1 MGRTVSRRSFCV
13 QATGLWGAAGGATLV
28 AAPVFAQVQDG
39 TWSDHALWPVLKKSK
54 LAIDANGLVK
64 AAFAPEVTALGGKP
78 MTITGFILP
87 IAANSRTHYILSRY
101 SPECPFCPSGGPNE
115 VIEVFLKKPL
125 GLTSAMVTMH
135 GMFSMQPDMDAGL
148 FYRMKDAALA

>member
-1 MGRTVSRRSFCV
+1 MF
-13 QATGLWGAAGGATLV
+13 GAAGVAAMV
-28 AAPVFAQVQDG
+28 AAPAFAEPVQDG
-39 TWSDHALWPVLKKSK
+39 TWSDHALWPVLKKTK
-54 LAIDANGLVK
+54 LTTDANGLVK
-64 AAFAPEVTALGGKP
+64 AAFAPEVMALGGKP
-78 MTITGFILP
+78 MTITGFVLP

-125 GLTSAMVTMH
+125 GPTSAMVTMH
-135 GMFSMQPDMDAGL
+135 GLFSMQPDMDAGL